1 MIIYEVRA
9 LDLTK
14 NKFTTFNHNLTLTE
28 NDAYKFAKH
37 LEEDCREYFSN
48 VTIIKSEYQLIKSTE
63 TKIGLHK
70 KLKGGE

>member
-28 NDAYKFAKH
+28 NEQGD
-37 LEEDCREYFSN
+37 E
-48 VTIIKSEYQLIKSTE
+48 
-63 TKIGLHK
+63 
-70 KLKGGE
+70 